1 MAERTTTAEDIAK
14 ARTDVQIVMA
24 QVSNLRLRVQRGQ
37 LIERDQLERAA
48 SGFFHRIRD
57 RTLDAPA
64 RQSAVI
70 AAEFDLDS
78 ARLHVALDGVLR
90 RLLHEAADSPPSQ

>member
-37 LIERDQLERAA
+37 LIERDRLERSA
-48 SGFFHRIRD
+48 SAIFHRIRD

-78 ARLHVALDGVLR
+78 ARLHIALDRVLR
-90 RLLHEAADSPPSQ
+90 QSLHEMADTP